1 LRDTLPLA
9 RVSRGQGVKARSTSK
24 NKIKIIP
31 EIIKIDTKY
40 FKGYYG

>member
-1 LRDTLPLA
+1 LVKLYLKKYPLPIA
-9 RVSRGQGVKARSTSK
+9 CPTSK

-40 FKGYYG
+40 FKG